1 MPRTPAETHTLQTP
15 GVDLVHDVWR
25 PSDAGAGHR
34 ALLMAGHPMDARGFD
49 TLASY
54 FPDRTVVA
62 YDPRGLGRSGR
73 KDGSDQRTPELH
85 ATDLHALIAS
95 LGAPVDVFASS
106 GGAVNALALV
116 AAHPDDVATLV
127 AHEPPVIGYLPDAEE
142 AFAAERAVQ
151 TAYHAGGFGAGMA
164 AFIALTSWQGELT
177 DEYLARP
184 APDPARFG
192 MPTDDDGRRDDP
204 LLSGTGAAI
213 TAFTADLDA
222 LRAAATRIVV
232 GVGVESRDQLAG
244 RAAAA
249 FARSLGVPVT
259 EFPSHH
265 GGFLGGEGG
274 WAGQPEAFAA
284 RLRGV
289 LDEHAA

>member
-1 MPRTPAETHTLQTP
+1 MPAQTHTLETP
-15 GVDLVHDVWR
+15 GVDLVHDVWH
-25 PSDAGAGHR
+25 PADAGAGHR
-34 ALLMAGHPMDARGFD
+34 TLLTAGHPMDARGFD
-49 TLASY
+49 ALASY

-95 LGAPVDVFASS
+95 LGGPVDLFASS

-116 AAHPDDVATLV
+116 AAYPQDVATLV
-127 AHEPPVIGYLPDAEE
+127 AHEPPLVAYLPDAEK

-151 TAYHAGGFGAGMA
+151 AAYHAGGFGAGMA
-164 AFIALTSWQGELT
+164 AFIALTAWQGEVT

-184 APDPARFG
+184 APDPGQFG
-192 MPTDDDGRRDDP
+192 LPTEDDGRRDDP
-204 LLSGTGAAI
+204 LLSGTGTAI
-213 TAFTADLDA
+213 TAFRADLDA

-232 GVGVESRDQLAG
+232 GVGAESRDQLAG
-244 RAAAA
+244 RAAAC
-249 FARSLGVPVT
+249 FARALGVPAT

-265 GGFLGGEGG
+265 GGFVGGEGG
-274 WAGQPEAFAA
+274 WTGQPEAFAT
-284 RLRGV
+284 RLRQV
-289 LDEHAA
+289 LDDGAA